1 MYYMHTFMHKWM
13 HVSLHTDAYCGTH
26 IDIYIHVLYRYA
38 YTLVFP
44 SAWVNQYTSGK
55 LTIGVLPISYICQT
69 MSTWTVVAVALDR

>member
-1 MYYMHTFMHKWM
+1 MHMYNMYMCLPVSIHTE
-13 HVSLHTDAYCGTH
+13 TYCGTH
-26 IDIYIHVLYRYA
+26 IHIYIYVLYRYA